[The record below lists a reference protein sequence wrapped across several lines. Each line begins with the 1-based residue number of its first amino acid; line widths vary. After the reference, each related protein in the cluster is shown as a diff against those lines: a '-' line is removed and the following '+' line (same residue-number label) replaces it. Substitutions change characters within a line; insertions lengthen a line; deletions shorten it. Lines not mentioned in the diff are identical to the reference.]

1 MKKNKLKDS
10 ICIRPLEKAETDT
23 ALQLAWKVF
32 CEFES
37 PDYAPE
43 GTEEFR
49 KCLNDSA
56 YLAGI
61 RYYGAFD
68 GEKLVGVLGIREE
81 KGHICF
87 FFVDGE
93 YQRLG
98 IGTGLFRYMLEDFP
112 ARRITL
118 NSSPYGLPFYK
129 ALGLTAT
136 DSEQMVNG
144 IRFTPMEYK
153 NQEQGR

>member
-1 MKKNKLKDS
+1 MKKDTLSGS
-10 ICIRPLEKAETDT
+10 IRIRRLEKPETDT
-23 ALQLAWKVF
+23 ALQLAWRVF
-32 CEFES
+32 CKFES

-68 GEKLVGVLGIREE
+68 EEKLVGLLGIREE

-112 ARRITL
+112 AQKITL

-129 ALGLTAT
+129 ALGFMET
-136 DSEQMVNG
+136 DSEQTVYG

-153 NQEQGR
+153 